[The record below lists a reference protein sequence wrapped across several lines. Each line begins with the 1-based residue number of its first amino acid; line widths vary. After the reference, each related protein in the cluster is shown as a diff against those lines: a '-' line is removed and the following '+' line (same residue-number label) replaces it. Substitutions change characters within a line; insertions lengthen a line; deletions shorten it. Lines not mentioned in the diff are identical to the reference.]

1 MPGSAKQRI
10 FFAFFALFAAYS
22 IYVWTAGTEKMQAV
36 TPDLLAMTGM
46 ALYQEK
52 NCTACHQ
59 FYGLGGH
66 MGPDLTNVISAP
78 DKGADYARVFI
89 EYGTVKMP
97 NYGFSES
104 EINALI
110 SFLKYVDSSGT
121 YPDKNMEIKWY
132 GTVVYNADTKTE

>member
-1 MPGSAKQRI
+1 MPGPLKRNILLFFSAA
-10 FFAFFALFAAYS
+10 FAVYS
-22 IYVWTAGTEKMQAV
+22 VYLWTAGTQAADTKPLDQQV
-36 TPDLLAMTGM
+36 EAGM
-46 ALYQEK
+46 ALYQAK

-78 DKGADYARVFI
+78 EKGADYARVFI

-97 NYGFSES
+97 NYGFSET
-104 EINALI
+104 EIDALI

-121 YPDKNMEIKWY
+121 YPDKDMEIKWY
-132 GTVVYNADTKTE
+132 GSVVYNADAKTE